1 MKKFTIHS
9 STLRLSWVAALVL
22 LVAIPGPSLGAT
34 PPPADPGWP
43 RVFRNGG
50 VKLTVYQPQIDGWKD
65 WQRLHFRCAI
75 AVEGVLPDVRY
86 GVAEIVATTVTDQA
100 RRMVVMTPVE
110 REVRFAGVSP
120 EERVR
125 LLQAVQRLAPPGKP
139 TTLSLDR
146 VIAYLDETT
155 HVTQRAVEVS
165 LDPPRIFHSASP
177 AILVVFMGE
186 PQYSPVAKDR
196 KDLEF
201 ALNTNWDLLVDTA
214 SKRYYLLN
222 GEGWLTTTDLG
233 AGPWA
238 PATKLPP
245 SLYSLPADPNWTEAR
260 KRLPGKPARSAPTVF
275 VSNGPAELI
284 LTNGPPAFRPVPGT
298 RLQQVTNT
306 KSALLRDTTDGKFY
320 FLVAGRW
327 FRAGGLQGPWTAA
340 SRDLPADFA
349 RIPYEDPASVVK
361 VSVPGT
367 REAKD
372 ALLLASIP
380 TTTTVDLSAKP
391 VHVTYGGEPG
401 FVPIE
406 GTAVQVAW
414 NSSPTVFKT
423 GGAFYACDQGVWF
436 CGASPNGPWTFCRS
450 VPLAIYSIPPSSP
463 YHNVT
468 YVVVQS
474 STPTT
479 VVYAQTSGYSGSYV
493 AMTGV
498 VMFGAGMAMGAAM
511 ATPYPYP
518 YPYRYYPPPP
528 YYSYGYGATYHYGYG
543 GYYSAGYAAYG
554 PYGGVG
560 YASAY
565 NPATGTYG
573 RAATAYGPYGSAT
586 RAAAYNPYTGN
597 AAAAGYRSNA
607 SGSAAGVTTSQG
619 GSAAAWNTTS
629 GQGAVAKTGSGDVYA
644 TNGDT
649 VYKKD
654 ANGWSSNSGSGW
666 QSASAAPT
674 STPGAAHSAQGM
686 DSQAQSRQWGS
697 QQSQRAS
704 QSSSSGSSGSGA
716 RSSGGSRS
724 GGGRR

>member
-1 MKKFTIHS
+1 MKKFTTFS
-9 STLRLSWVAALVL
+9 SARRLSWVGALLLLAASPRP
-22 LVAIPGPSLGAT
+22 ALGAT
-34 PPPADPGWP
+34 PPPGDPGWP

-50 VKLTVYQPQIDGWKD
+50 VTLTVHQPQVDGWKD
-65 WQRLHFRCAI
+65 WQRIHFRCAI
-75 AVEGVLPDVRY
+75 AVAGVLKDVRY
-86 GVAEIVATTVTDQA
+86 GVAEIVATTVIDQA
-100 RRMVVMTPVE
+100 RRIVVLTPIQ
-110 REVRFAGVSP
+110 REVRFAGVTP
-120 EERVR
+120 EERMR
-125 LLQAVQRLAPPGKP
+125 LLQAIQRLAPPEKP

-155 HVTQRAVEVS
+155 QLTQKAVEVS
-165 LDPPRIFHSASP
+165 LDPPRIFFSTSP
-177 AILVVFMGE
+177 AILVVFMGK

-214 SKRYYLLN
+214 SKRFYLLN

-238 PATKLPP
+238 PAAKLPP
-245 SLYSLPADPNWTEAR
+245 SLYALPADPNWAEAR
-260 KRLPGKPARSAPTVF
+260 KRLPGKPARSAPAVF
-275 VSNGPAELI
+275 VSNEPAELI
-284 LTNGPPAFRPVPGT
+284 VTNGPPTFRPIPGT

-327 FRAGGLQGPWTAA
+327 FRAGGPQGPWTAA

-414 NSSPTVFKT
+414 NSSPTVFRT
-423 GGAFYACDQGVWF
+423 GGSFYACDQGVWF

-518 YPYRYYPPPP
+518 YRYYPPPP

-543 GYYSAGYAAYG
+543 GY
-554 PYGGVG
+554 
-560 YASAY
+560 
-565 NPATGTYG
+565 T
-573 RAATAYGPYGSAT
+573 TAYGPYGSAT
-586 RAAAYNPYTGN
+586 RAAVYNPYTGARAAGGQVSTPYGSAGAVAGYNPTTGN

-607 SGSAAGVTTSQG
+607 YGSAAGVTTSQG
-619 GSAAAWNTTS
+619 GSAAAWDTTS

-654 ANGWSSNSGSGW
+654 ASGGWSSNSGSGW
-666 QSASAAPT
+666 QSASAAPA
-674 STPGAAHSAQGM
+674 SNSAATHSAQGM

-704 QSSSSGSSGSGA
+704 QSGAADSSGS
-716 RSSGGSRS
+716 GSRS
-724 GGGRR
+724 GGGRSGGGRR